1 MFALLFQAL
10 LPAVHH
16 PAGMAMA
23 GLPSLDGG
31 QHLCLAPGSL
41 PPAPGGTDRAPVHHM
56 PACAICQAVHAIG
69 GFAPPAAPVIVAR
82 LSEPALPTPVEPVT
96 PASRPQFRVQQP
108 RGPPTLV

>member
-1 MFALLFQAL
+1 
-10 LPAVHH
+10 
-16 PAGMAMA
+16 
-23 GLPSLDGG
+23 
-31 QHLCLAPGSL
+31 
-41 PPAPGGTDRAPVHHM
+41 M

-96 PASRPQFRVQQP
+96 PASRPHFRVQQP